1 MVGIRCMRGVA
12 AFVVLSACALAVRAQ
27 PQVGPVDPAFAPVD
41 QVVNGYLARYGQP
54 GASVVVAYDDRIVY
68 AQGYGVA
75 DRARSL
81 PMSPW
86 LEHRLAD
93 VSKTFT
99 AALILR
105 LVEQGR
111 LSLDASAWDLVRL
124 QLQFLP
130 SEGRLRSI
138 TVRHLLTHTWG
149 LDRAAGGTDIAGS
162 HYLDAGGFTRT
173 SARDLL
179 QRWLLNQRLNFDP
192 GARYAYNDTGYLWLQ
207 WIAELVD
214 GRPIDAQLAEL
225 LGPEALS
232 SGRVRVGSVL
242 PAQIT
247 EGEPTYHDVPG
258 AAQVTPIPKL
268 YPAPE
273 PAKVAR
279 PYGSYA
285 LEGYG
290 GAAGLV
296 ASAFTVTRFVQRLQG
311 LRRPALLQPATWAQM
326 QAEQTLADG
335 TRDVGLGVETVPA
348 LAGSDERAVRHQG
361 SLPGTRTG
369 WVSTPRVP
377 GGKRLTVVAL
387 VNGSRTWRGDPG
399 ATADDLQAELLT
411 PILSALDG
419 IGAAVYAAKP
429 EIAGDRLIAWDTP
442 TEAYF
447 ADLLLD
453 WGQLTFPDL
462 LKGTPPSLTW
472 SGYRYRHYEP
482 TQTYVGI
489 QRGRVYLYQPAASPD
504 IQPLPAMGDYLP
516 QAMRDLQGRRPLAA
530 KPAAR

>member
-1 MVGIRCMRGVA
+1 VVGIRCIRGVA
-12 AFVVLSACALAVRAQ
+12 AFVLLTSLALAVRAQ

-41 QVVNGYLARYGQP
+41 QAVNGYLARYGQP

-86 LEHRLAD
+86 LEHRLAQ

-105 LVEQGR
+105 LVEKGR
-111 LSLDASAWDLVRL
+111 LSLDAFAWDFIRFQVA
-124 QLQFLP
+124 FLP
-130 SEGRLRSI
+130 ADNRIRQV
-138 TVRHLLTHTWG
+138 TVRHLLTSTWG
-149 LDRAAGGTDIAGS
+149 LDRAAGGTDIAGGYYVDS
-162 HYLDAGGFTRT
+162 GGFTRT
-173 SARDLL
+173 SARE
-179 QRWLLNQRLNFDP
+179 QIEKWLLDGRLNFDP
-192 GARYAYNDTGYLWLQ
+192 GARHADNDIGYLWLQ

-214 GRPIDAQLAEL
+214 GRSIDAQLAEL

-232 SGRVRVGSVL
+232 SGRVRVGNVL

-247 EGEPTYHDVPG
+247 EGEATYHDVPG

-268 YPAPE
+268 YAAPE
-273 PAKVAR
+273 PARVAR
-279 PYGSYA
+279 PYGSYT

-296 ASAFTVTRFVQRLQG
+296 ASALTVTRFVQRLQG
-311 LRRPALLQPATWAQM
+311 IRLPALLQPATWAQM
-326 QAEQTLADG
+326 QAEQTPADG
-335 TRDVGLGVETVPA
+335 TRNVGLGVETLPA
-348 LAGSDERAVRHQG
+348 LAGSADRAVRYQG
-361 SLPGTRTG
+361 SLPGTRAG
-369 WVSTPRVP
+369 WVSTPRVT

-387 VNGSRTWRGDPG
+387 VNGSRVWRGDPG
-399 ATADDLQAELLT
+399 AATDDLQAELLT

-419 IGAAVYAAKP
+419 IGATVYAAKP

-453 WGQLTFPDL
+453 WGQITFPDL
-462 LKGTPPSLTW
+462 LKGAPPSLTW
-472 SGYRYRHYEP
+472 NGYRYRYYEP

-489 QRGRVYLYQPAASPD
+489 KQGRVYLYQPASSPD
-504 IQPLPAMGDYLP
+504 IQPLPAIGDYLP

-530 KPAAR
+530 TASPR